1 MDDAEKD
8 LEEDTNVLNIDAQ
21 AELQSVTS
29 SQNPTPASLQFILR
43 THEITIDDDEGT
55 AAADQGQA
63 DEGVLARIG
72 NIFRKLFSAIYGV
85 FASEE

>member
-1 MDDAEKD
+1 M
-8 LEEDTNVLNIDAQ
+8 
-21 AELQSVTS
+21 TS

-43 THEITIDDDEGT
+43 THEISLDDDEGT
-55 AAADQGQA
+55 AAANQEQA

-85 FASEE
+85 FVSEE